1 MPFDNT
7 NGFTLSD
14 GSTTIVL
21 ENDKNAN
28 ARGAKKYAKVLG
40 YGMATKA
47 VPFGKLKGS
56 DLGLDEA
63 IKLALEDAKLN
74 ASDIDTVFGFA
85 NGNSVVD
92 AIELDSLNRVFEN
105 HASKLNLVEVKDHVG
120 EARAAAAALALAHA
134 SLMLSGEIKED
145 IAHKVDGTKTLVSST
160 SLKNVLCI
168 SYAAGGTY
176 TAVIITK

>member
-1 MPFDNT
+1 
-7 NGFTLSD
+7 
-14 GSTTIVL
+14 
-21 ENDKNAN
+21 
-28 ARGAKKYAKVLG
+28 
-40 YGMATKA
+40 MATKA

-92 AIELDSLNRVFEN
+92 AIELDSLNRVFEG

-120 EARAAAAALALAHA
+120 EARAAAAALSLAHA

-145 IAHKVDGTKTLVSST
+145 IAHKLDGTKTLVSST